1 MKQIKKHED
10 DQCCGCFRS
19 KQTRKHLFKH
29 CSTWRPQQNAMWALV
44 EKETKR
50 GKRKWSM
57 AELFADERCSGA
69 ILEFIRT
76 TDVGRK
82 IPVARAVT
90 VSVAS
95 TAEQEC
101 PRENCGSDPGATLAI
116 EAEGTE
122 AVVSEVRLVF
132 GLPPAGEIPMR
143 LERRWIVRVHRVRRR

>member
-1 MKQIKKHED
+1 M
-10 DQCCGCFRS
+10 
-19 KQTRKHLFKH
+19 
-29 CSTWRPQQNAMWALV
+29 V
-44 EKETKR
+44 
-50 GKRKWSM
+50 
-57 AELFADERCSGA
+57 ELFADERCSGA
-69 ILEFIRT
+69 ILEFIPT

-95 TAEQEC
+95 MAEQEC
-101 PRENCGSDPGATLAI
+101 PRGDCGCHPAATEAI

-143 LERRWIVRVHRVRRR
+143 LEG

>member
-1 MKQIKKHED
+1 MCGPRTKTRKFDTRRLKKEGYGPTPAKAPKRIAARFYQLKSGLALTATHMKQIKKQED
-10 DQCCGCFRS
+10 DQCWRCFRS
-19 KQTRKHLFKH
+19 KQ
-29 CSTWRPQQNAMWALV
+29 TWRPQQNAMWALV

-101 PRENCGSDPGATLAI
+101 PREDW
-116 EAEGTE
+116 
-122 AVVSEVRLVF
+122 VRPR
-132 GLPPAGEIPMR
+132 GDGGDR
-143 LERRWIVRVHRVRRR
+143 G